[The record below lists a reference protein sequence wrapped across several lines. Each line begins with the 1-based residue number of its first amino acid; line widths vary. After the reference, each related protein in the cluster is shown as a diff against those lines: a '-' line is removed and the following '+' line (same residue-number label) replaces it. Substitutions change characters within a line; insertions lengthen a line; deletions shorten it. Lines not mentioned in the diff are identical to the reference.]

1 MTDSR
6 KSDDTKE
13 RTIEVLPLALFAL
26 VTLELTALVG
36 QHVERGAASFFEVP
50 ASPIARLVGL
60 PVRSLGLPG
69 AYLLMGALLTLVIVW
84 WVNKGV
90 DHAERRA
97 IGLPLLLLSLAGLAS
112 LMEGQSVI
120 WGGRFGESLRVFFL
134 MVLPHGL
141 AIVLALALFA
151 FALILA
157 RDWFFF
163 DRLKDW
169 IQRSTGEAFALGVPG
184 AGGVQVAP
192 EKKPDTARPA
202 AQRSELSG
210 LDLRP
215 YDDEVRP
222 VTPMNRIEAPQQT
235 DTTEEKVAG
244 ITEDMARDDVKVEES
259 ITAEVPIELQD
270 FEAGLDAEDRELEEL
285 AHALNLP
292 ATEEEPFQL
301 AAEEEVEASDSET
314 APPPPAPVYGSAF
327 GPPTWAD
334 DDEPL
339 EEEEEEEVESEA
351 DLEDSIEAEYEEAEY
366 EEDEFEDDFEDE
378 DGASERVALATE
390 DIVEEPEEDFEEDLL
405 EDTEEDASE
414 DLETVWAQ
422 IEDED
427 EEETPDSEEDPW
439 RLEEDDE
446 TEKDEEEQET
456 PTAVQSHLFED
467 EEEVDVP
474 DEETPLMAEP
484 PVEPESEEAAPAPS
498 RPDEL
503 DWAPWD
509 ETPRW
514 SSVPPTPLE
523 GRGAPASGPG
533 AIPVYDQAVELCL
546 ERDACSV
553 SLLQRELGL
562 DFRTSA
568 SLIERMEADGLVGPY
583 RGTGRREILGS
594 LEEWRRRPAP

>member
-6 KSDDTKE
+6 KSDAAKE
-13 RTIEVLPLALFAL
+13 RTIEVLPVVLFAL
-26 VTLELTALVG
+26 VILELTALVG
-36 QHVERGAASFFEVP
+36 QHLEQGADSFFDTP

-69 AYLLMGALLTLVIVW
+69 AYLLMGALLTLVVVW
-84 WVNKGV
+84 WVKKGI

-112 LMEGQSVI
+112 LVEGQGVV

-169 IQRSTGEAFALGVPG
+169 VQRSTGEAFAWGVPG
-184 AGGVQVAP
+184 GGGVQVEP
-192 EKKPDTARPA
+192 EKEPDPTRPA
-202 AQRSELSG
+202 TRRSELSG
-210 LDLRP
+210 IDLRP
-215 YDDEVRP
+215 YEDEVRP
-222 VTPMNRIEAPQQT
+222 VTPVNRIEAPRET
-235 DTTEEKVAG
+235 DTTEEKAVDL
-244 ITEDMARDDVKVEES
+244 TEDMARDDVKVEES

-270 FEAGLDAEDRELEEL
+270 FAAGLDAEDRELEEL
-285 AHALNLP
+285 ANALELP
-292 ATEEEPFQL
+292 PSEEEFFQTGS
-301 AAEEEVEASDSET
+301 EEEVEATET
-314 APPPPAPVYGSAF
+314 EADAPAPVFASAF
-327 GPPTWAD
+327 GPPTWAHE
-334 DDEPL
+334 DEPL
-339 EEEEEEEVESEA
+339 EEEEVESDA
-351 DLEDSIEAEYEEAEY
+351 DLEEYAEGDL
-366 EEDEFEDDFEDE
+366 EEDEFEEDQEE
-378 DGASERVALATE
+378 DTDEVVELSAEEGELDEVLELAAE
-390 DIVEEPEEDFEEDLL
+390 ADFEEDL
-405 EDTEEDASE
+405 EDDASE
-414 DLETVWAQ
+414 DLGAAWSELEDETPNP
-422 IEDED
+422 EDED
-427 EEETPDSEEDPW
+427 WT
-439 RLEEDDE
+439 LEERDDAE
-446 TEKDEEEQET
+446 DDGE
-456 PTAVQSHLFED
+456 PSAIQSHLFED
-467 EEEVDVP
+467 EEDVEFLDSRSGATEAESTAESPRRSDTSDSP
-474 DEETPLMAEP
+474 DEETPPLRA
-484 PVEPESEEAAPAPS
+484 
-498 RPDEL
+498 RQDEL

-509 ETPRW
+509 ETPQW
-514 SSVPPTPLE
+514 SSVPPTRSE
-523 GRGAPASGPG
+523 ARGAPASGPG

-568 SLIERMEADGLVGPY
+568 SLIERMEAEGLVGPY